1 MAKKERNSILTE
13 KQEKELQ
20 NMANEMLSLADRLVQ
35 EFKEDIDLD
44 NFKDLSELSSSLA
57 EQVTQIHE
65 DSPFLDE
72 LFKGDS
78 WKRVIKNISPIPTTP
93 KKNKDDASD
102 WIYKGSRKESND
114 SGDTKRSQS

>member
-102 WIYKGSRKESND
+102 
-114 SGDTKRSQS
+114 